1 MVRGG
6 VFFAHLL
13 TLAVA
18 AWIGDTRPA
27 STTVPGGPRQTVAAG
42 QPAGSIPARSIEG
55 ASMDYYREQPP
66 RPPGPPWKWF
76 VVGVLF
82 GVVAVLTSNVWL

>member
-1 MVRGG
+1 
-6 VFFAHLL
+6 
-13 TLAVA
+13 
-18 AWIGDTRPA
+18 
-27 STTVPGGPRQTVAAG
+27 
-42 QPAGSIPARSIEG
+42 
-55 ASMDYYREQPP
+55 MDYYREQPP